1 MNKLKKAT
9 QSIKICWRGEMP
21 TPAFASIENY
31 ESGSPQ
37 GEKEIKRLSW
47 VSIFSIDFLLKLLY
61 NIYVN

>member
-1 MNKLKKAT
+1 
-9 QSIKICWRGEMP
+9 MP

-31 ESGSPQ
+31 KSGSPQ

-61 NIYVN
+61 NIYIRKKGIDIYGKEKICL